1 MKNTILYCLAAGSLA
16 LSFFFERAPDASA
29 TARATAAPVV
39 AEASLLPALT
49 MDEPTLVAPAGDGNP
64 IEKPTAAELAASRDS
79 LAYHYYAQTLGLHLA
94 FNENKDLLR
103 TVTDWIGAPYS
114 YGSNSRRG
122 TDCSGFVTRVFRE
135 VYGINLIHSSRAMF
149 STTKRVAKSEME
161 TGDLVFFRR
170 GKGPIYHVGIYLKDG
185 KFAHSATN
193 GGVMI
198 SSLNQPYYHRNF
210 YAAGRVSAAKAA
222 DEALVAAAA
231 VAAAPTEE

>member
-1 MKNTILYCLAAGSLA
+1 MKHSILYCLAAGSMA

-29 TARATAAPVV
+29 TARATAAPAV

-49 MDEPTLVAPAGDGNP
+49 MSEPIKPAGTPANTP
-64 IEKPTAAELAASRDS
+64 VEKPAAPTAAELAASRDS
-79 LAYHYYAQTLGLHLA
+79 LAYHYYAQTLGLRLA
-94 FNENKDLLR
+94 FDENKDLLR
-103 TVTDWIGAPYS
+103 TVTDWIGTPYS
-114 YGSNSRRG
+114 YGSNSRKG

-135 VYGINLIHSSRAMF
+135 VYGINLVHSSRAMF
-149 STTKRVAKSEME
+149 STTKRVAKAEME

-193 GGVMI
+193 GGVMV

-210 YAAGRVSAAKAA
+210 YAAGRVR
-222 DEALVAAAA
+222 AAAEA
-231 VAAAPTEE
+231 DGTDN

>member
-1 MKNTILYCLAAGSLA
+1 MKHSILYCLAAGSLA

-49 MDEPTLVAPAGDGNP
+49 MSEPIKPAGTPANTP
-64 IEKPTAAELAASRDS
+64 VEKPAAPTAAELAASRDS
-79 LAYHYYAQTLGLHLA
+79 LAYHYYAQTLGLRLA
-94 FNENKDLLR
+94 FDENKDLLR
-103 TVTDWIGAPYS
+103 TVTDWIGTPYS
-114 YGSNSRRG
+114 YGSNSRKG

-135 VYGINLIHSSRAMF
+135 VYGINLVHSSRAMF
-149 STTKRVAKSEME
+149 STTKRVAKAEME

-193 GGVMI
+193 GGVMV

-210 YAAGRVSAAKAA
+210 YAAGRVR
-222 DEALVAAAA
+222 AAAEA
-231 VAAAPTEE
+231 TDN